1 MADKKNVKE
10 LTDEWVAKGGV
21 QAVFY
26 FDVHGSSGDE
36 VKEKMVS
43 FVGKMTEDSNLVY
56 AVGEVAPPVD
66 NGDKTFSTSSEVL
79 VLAKSFDSL
88 VNVALHYG
96 PLSVDILRPD
106 RELRLSLEEAH
117 KILGS
122 VSNAS
127 YEFSSF
133 VLKNVLKPEQLK
145 EFEKSV
151 KKREEVKKRVVEGK
165 GEETEKGEYE
175 K

>member
-1 MADKKNVKE
+1 MVEKKKNVKE

-43 FVGKMTEDSNLVY
+43 FVGKMTEDPYLVY
-56 AVGEVAPPVD
+56 AVGEVASPVD
-66 NGDKTFSTSSEVL
+66 NGDKTFSTSAEVL

-88 VNVALHYG
+88 VNVALNYG
-96 PLSVDILRPD
+96 PLSVEVLRPEK
-106 RELRLSLEEAH
+106 ELRLSLDEAH

-145 EFEKSV
+145 EFEKSI
-151 KKREEVKKRVVEGK
+151 KKREGVKKRVEGK
-165 GEETEKGEYE
+165 EEEKGEYE